1 MGDTADLLITVH
13 EIEGTCPVYKQ
24 GDRFRVTEGFK
35 LKTDRTLCM
44 HSLASIL
51 PYYIT
56 LSKGTPPGELGLGK
70 GHRAFV
76 QCLDPCKYT
85 GGGTV
90 TFKITRENS

>member
-1 MGDTADLLITVH
+1 MKLREPVLYINRAIGSVLLR
-13 EIEGTCPVYKQ
+13 GLNSKP
-24 GDRFRVTEGFK
+24 TEHSA
-35 LKTDRTLCM
+35 L